1 MTEFNLDSLLAD
13 ILDDNKPLPSGT
25 VDLKPSPTIITTI
38 TREGERKVE
47 GGDLPAG
54 MVVPGSKEDI
64 DSLFENVTPVQ
75 AKSIGVAIGQMAQDA
90 RDLNSLLS
98 EALHIQPQ
106 QAGQLDAFPVPE
118 APQSTAPDTTDYTL
132 PPLPMPNFTSEEL
145 AHTLDLRNFATMATL
160 HTKRWHAKVKDRK
173 SGHDIA
179 VANDAD
185 ETAFET
191 RKRLLAGAD
200 TELKAIH
207 KAIDTARAKYYGMTL
222 PWTTTGLD
230 DVGRRSGAR
239 IMPNTQFFE
248 FVTEMGNCKA
258 EMVAA
263 LDKFVP
269 LYPQLVQEARKKLG
283 RRFDQTEY
291 PPAEAIRSYFDLTF
305 DFMPIP
311 EGGDFK
317 GLPQQQ
323 CDALANALASKTRT
337 MVENAM
343 QDLWKRAHEAI
354 GRMAERLSHPDKL
367 FHYTLVDNVRQVS
380 NQLKHL
386 NVTDD
391 PRIRDLQ
398 QYVEQYLTKHEVDDL
413 RKNPVLRAQIGA
425 YAQDAMEKMARIA
438 GA

>member
-13 ILDDNKPLPSGT
+13 ILDDNKPLP
-25 VDLKPSPTIITTI
+25 TIITPEPEPDTI
-38 TREGERKVE
+38 YTGESDE
-47 GGDLPAG
+47 TLA
-54 MVVPGSKEDI
+54 MTAE
-64 DSLFENVTPVQ
+64 EQ
-75 AKSIGVAIGQMAQDA
+75 VAIGESIHEPDV
-90 RDLNSLLS
+90 NSLLT
-98 EALHIQPQ
+98 EALEIQPQ
-106 QAGQLDAFPVPE
+106 QSGQLDAFPVEAPPAPQPE
-118 APQSTAPDTTDYTL
+118 APADTTDYTL
-132 PPLPMPNFTSEEL
+132 PPMSVPTFTSDEI
-145 AHTLDLRNFATMATL
+145 AATLDLRNFATMVTL
-160 HTKRWHAKVKDRK
+160 NTKRWHAKVKDRK
-173 SGHDIA
+173 ASHDVA

-185 ETAFET
+185 EAAFET

-222 PWTTTGLD
+222 PWTTTGID

-248 FVTEMGNCKA
+248 FITEMGDAKA
-258 EMVAA
+258 EMLAA

-269 LYPQLVQEARKKLG
+269 LYPQLVQEAQKKLG
-283 RRFDQTEY
+283 RRFDPTEY
-291 PPAEAIRSYFDLTF
+291 PNAESIRSYFDLTF

-311 EGGDFK
+311 EGHDFK

-323 CDALANALASKTRT
+323 CDALANALKSKTRT

-343 QDLWKRAHEAI
+343 QDLWQRAHEAI

-367 FHYTLVDNVRQVS
+367 FHYTLVENVRQVS

-386 NVTDD
+386 NVTND

-398 QYVEQYLTKHEVDDL
+398 QYVETYLITHEVDEL
-413 RKNPVLRAQIGA
+413 RKNPTLRAEIGA
-425 YAQDAMEKMARIA
+425 RAADALEKMRVIA
-438 GA
+438 KGGTK

>member
-38 TREGERKVE
+38 TREGGRTME
-47 GGDLPAG
+47 GVNLPEG
-54 MVVPGSKEDI
+54 MVVPGSTEDI
-64 DSLFENVTPVQ
+64 ESLFADVTPEPQPDV
-75 AKSIGVAIGQMAQDA
+75 
-90 RDLNSLLS
+90 NSLLT
-98 EALHIQPQ
+98 EALQIQPQ
-106 QAGQLDAFPVPE
+106 QSGQLDAFPVPE
-118 APQSTAPDTTDYTL
+118 APQVSAPDTTDYTL
-132 PPLPMPNFTSEEL
+132 PPLPMPTFTSEEL
-145 AHTLDLRNFATMATL
+145 AHTMDLRNFATMATL

-207 KAIDTARAKYYGMTL
+207 KAIDTARAKYYAMTL

-248 FVTEMGNCKA
+248 FITEMGNCKA

-283 RRFDQTEY
+283 RRFDPTEY

-323 CDALANALASKTRT
+323 CDALSNALSNKTRV

-343 QDLWKRAHEAI
+343 QDLWMRAHEAI

-367 FHYTLVDNVRQVS
+367 FHYTLVDNVRQVAS
-380 NQLKHL
+380 QLKHL

-413 RKNPVLRAQIGA
+413 RKNPVLRTQIGA
-425 YAQDAMEKMARIA
+425 YAQDALEKMARIA
-438 GA
+438 NA